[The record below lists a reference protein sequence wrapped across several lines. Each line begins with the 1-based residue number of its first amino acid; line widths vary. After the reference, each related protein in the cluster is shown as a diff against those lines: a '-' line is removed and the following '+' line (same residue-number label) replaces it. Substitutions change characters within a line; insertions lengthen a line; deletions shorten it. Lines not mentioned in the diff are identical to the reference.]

1 MKVKQLMTTNVACVR
16 KSDPSSVAAQI
27 MWDCDCGSVPVKE
40 DDSERVVGMITDR
53 DICIATWSRDCA
65 PSAIFVSDAASRE
78 LYACSPEASIASV
91 QELMSSKQVRRLPVL
106 DKDGQLVGIISLADI
121 VTEGPNE
128 STRTAASELGPA
140 EVAST
145 LRTICQPRVHEYPAG
160 QYHH

>member
-1 MKVKQLMTTNVACVR
+1 MKVKYLMTTKVACVR
-16 KSDPSSVAAQI
+16 QSDPLSAAAQI
-27 MWDCDCGSVPVKE
+27 MWDCDCGSVPVKD

-65 PSAIFVSDAASRE
+65 PSEILVSDVTSRE

-106 DKDGQLVGIISLADI
+106 DKDGHLVGILSLADI

-145 LRTICQPRVHEYPAG
+145 LRTICQPRFHEQHSAPRF
-160 QYHH
+160 H